1 MRTIYEANDGSYF
14 DSSEECKKHDLQTKL
29 SKYKNY
35 TELHEN
41 IYNHCCIHIGDNTE
55 LFTTAAFI
63 IDNIELLSLMIAA
76 DLKPI
81 VKSGEFTAG
90 QTILVRDYESE
101 EWDKRVFILYNNDS
115 DFPYLCEHSEYNKSK
130 PSSWKQAKSLSN

>member
-1 MRTIYEANDGSYF
+1 MRTIYEANDGSHF
-14 DSSEECKKHDLQTKL
+14 DSSEECQQHELQKKF

-35 TELHEN
+35 KELHEN
-41 IYNHCCIHIGDNTE
+41 VYNLYLDNTTDS
-55 LFTTAAFI
+55 LTVAGFI
-63 IDNIELLSLMIAA
+63 IANIELLNTMITA
-76 DLKPI
+76 DIKQV

-101 EWDKRVFILYNNDS
+101 EWDKRVFIRYNNDS

-130 PSSWKQAKSLSN
+130 PSSWKQAKLLSN

>member
-1 MRTIYEANDGSYF
+1 MRTIYKANDRTEF
-14 DSSEECKKHDLQTKL
+14 NLKDECQQHDLQTKL

-41 IYNHCCIHIGDNTE
+41 VYDLCCVHIKNNTE

-63 IDNIELLSLMIAA
+63 IDNIELLSTMITA

-81 VKSGEFTAG
+81 VKLGEFIAG
-90 QTILVRDYESE
+90 QTILVRDCEFDDWQEVLFVQYGH
-101 EWDKRVFILYNNDS
+101 DDTY
-115 DFPYLCEHSEYNKSK
+115 PYICEPRSVHGRKVGWEY
-130 PSSWKQAKSLSN
+130 AKSI

>member
-1 MRTIYEANDGSYF
+1 MRTIYEANDGSQF
-14 DSSEECKKHDLQTKL
+14 NSSEECKQHDLQTKL

-35 TELHEN
+35 TELHDTIYRLFIEN
-41 IYNHCCIHIGDNTE
+41 TTDS
-55 LFTTAAFI
+55 FTLPAFVI
-63 IDNIELLSLMIAA
+63 ANIELLSTMITA
-76 DLKPI
+76 DLKL
-81 VKSGEFTAG
+81 VGKSGEFTAG

-101 EWDKRVFILYNNDS
+101 EWDKRVFIRYNNDS

>member
-1 MRTIYEANDGSYF
+1 MRTIYEANDGSHF

-41 IYNHCCIHIGDNTE
+41 VYDLCCTHIGNNTE

-63 IDNIELLSLMIAA
+63 IDNIELLNTMITS
-76 DLKPI
+76 DLKPV
-81 VKSGEFTAG
+81 VKSEEFMAG
-90 QTILVRDYESE
+90 QTILVRDYDLVDWKE
-101 EWDKRVFILYNNDS
+101 KVFVRYEHRAVH
-115 DFPYLCEHSEYNKSK
+115 PYICETGSMPRRKVG
-130 PSSWKQAKSLSN
+130 WKYAKSL